1 MKFITYKIVIL
12 NAMFMLMS
20 CGEDKKPS
28 TAVGVETLDDRILV
42 TQAQFDQNKMVL
54 GGIEEKMFTS
64 VVSVN
69 GMIDVPPENK
79 AVVSATLGG
88 YIKQTHLLIGDKI
101 EKGQKLITIENP
113 EFVTLQQD
121 YMEVGEELNYLKSEF
136 DRQKIMRAENITSER
151 SFLKAESQYKSALA
165 NHNGMRKKL
174 EMLNISIS
182 NVSQGNISSVATIYA
197 PISGS
202 ITKVNVSIGAYVS
215 PATPILEIINN
226 DHIHLELSIFEKD
239 IMKIKKDQN
248 IEFTIPEASS
258 EVFNAKVYLVGTA
271 INADRTIKV
280 HAHLDEESDKNFLT
294 GMFVN
299 ANIITDAEMRFAVP
313 DETISASDDI
323 QYVLV
328 LDEAREGDYYF
339 KQIEVQVI
347 SNQKGYSIIES
358 QNTFNA
364 TDQFLTKGAF
374 RLINE

>member
-28 TAVGVETLDDRILV
+28 TAVGVEALDDRILV

-121 YMEVGEELNYLKSEF
+121 YMEVGEQLNYLKSEF

-280 HAHLDEESDKNFLT
+280 HAHLEEESDKNFLT

-299 ANIITDAEMRFAVP
+299 ANIIIDAEMRFAVP

>member
-12 NAMFMLMS
+12 SAMFMLMS

-79 AVVSATLGG
+79 AVISATLGG

-121 YMEVGEELNYLKSEF
+121 YMEVGEQLNYLKSEF

>member
-79 AVVSATLGG
+79 AVISATLGG

-121 YMEVGEELNYLKSEF
+121 YMEVGEQLNYLKSEF

>member
-12 NAMFMLMS
+12 SAMFMLMS

-28 TAVGVETLDDRILV
+28 TAVGVEALDDRILV

-121 YMEVGEELNYLKSEF
+121 YMEVGEQLNYLKSEF

-280 HAHLDEESDKNFLT
+280 HAHLEEESDKNFLT

-299 ANIITDAEMRFAVP
+299 ANIIIRC
-313 DETISASDDI
+313 
-323 QYVLV
+323 
-328 LDEAREGDYYF
+328 
-339 KQIEVQVI
+339 
-347 SNQKGYSIIES
+347 
-358 QNTFNA
+358 
-364 TDQFLTKGAF
+364 
-374 RLINE
+374 